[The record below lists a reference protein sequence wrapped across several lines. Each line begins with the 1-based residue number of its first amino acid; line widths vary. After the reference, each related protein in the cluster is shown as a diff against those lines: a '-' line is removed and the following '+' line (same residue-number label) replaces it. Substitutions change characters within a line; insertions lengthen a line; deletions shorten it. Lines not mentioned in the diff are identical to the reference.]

1 MVAAVRE
8 QRFYVLPMRP
18 DFKERMSEV
27 VRRRAEDIVEQ
38 RNPRSSGPPAM

>member
-1 MVAAVRE
+1 VITAVRE

-18 DFKERMSEV
+18 DFKQRFLEV

-38 RNPRSSGPPAM
+38 RNPRSGAPPAT